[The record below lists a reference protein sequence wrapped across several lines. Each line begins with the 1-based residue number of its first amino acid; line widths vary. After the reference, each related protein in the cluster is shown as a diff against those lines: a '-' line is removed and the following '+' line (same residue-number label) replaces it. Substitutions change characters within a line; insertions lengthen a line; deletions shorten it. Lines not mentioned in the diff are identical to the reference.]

1 MDYIRGLEAYQDS
14 REAAI
19 TLGKFDGVHRG
30 HQKLIKKVCQ
40 LKAKKGVRSV
50 VFAFDMNPLYEK
62 LGKSREGIMSNE
74 ERRCLLDEKVDV
86 LLECPFSE
94 DVTSMSAE
102 DFIRKI
108 LIEKIHA
115 RYIVIGTDFHFGH
128 DKRGDAKMLAEYADV
143 YGYELFVIE
152 KEMYGKREISSSY
165 VREELRKGNMEA
177 VNDMLGYAYTVRGK
191 VEHGRQLGRKLGF
204 PTLNVHPSRDKLLP
218 PNGVYLDS
226 DRICFAG
233 DIDVGAVEGDDQPGD
248 TVYFDTGRHRADCRF
263 FHQRYQRICE
273 IRPELRA
280 EHGSDV
286 YVFHHIF

>member
-108 LIEKIHA
+108 LNLSL
-115 RYIVIGTDFHFGH
+115 
-128 DKRGDAKMLAEYADV
+128 KR
-143 YGYELFVIE
+143 
-152 KEMYGKREISSSY
+152 S
-165 VREELRKGNMEA
+165 
-177 VNDMLGYAYTVRGK
+177 
-191 VEHGRQLGRKLGF
+191 
-204 PTLNVHPSRDKLLP
+204 
-218 PNGVYLDS
+218 
-226 DRICFAG
+226 
-233 DIDVGAVEGDDQPGD
+233 
-248 TVYFDTGRHRADCRF
+248 
-263 FHQRYQRICE
+263 
-273 IRPELRA
+273 
-280 EHGSDV
+280 
-286 YVFHHIF
+286 

>member
-152 KEMYGKREISSSY
+152 KEMYGKREISSSCQG
-165 VREELRKGNMEA
+165 RTSE
-177 VNDMLGYAYTVRGK
+177 GK
-191 VEHGRQLGRKLGF
+191 YG
-204 PTLNVHPSRDKLLP
+204 S
-218 PNGVYLDS
+218 
-226 DRICFAG
+226 
-233 DIDVGAVEGDDQPGD
+233 
-248 TVYFDTGRHRADCRF
+248 
-263 FHQRYQRICE
+263 CE
-273 IRPELRA
+273 
-280 EHGSDV
+280 
-286 YVFHHIF
+286 